1 MNIKKYFTKGTIL
14 TLLKYAFSFV
24 LILLA
29 FQTTGS
35 VRYATLQMTELF
47 LIFAVSNLLLAK
59 SKKFGWLGSFFLLI
73 FNAQCLVLFFGGNYV
88 TYVMLENINSLRD
101 LEGKAFIYGIGVVGV
116 LVFSFL
122 PARCIWEGQR
132 KKRYLLAAGAALAE
146 LCAVLVAGAQYS
158 PYRAICGICEQWNM
172 QRSLYSSD
180 TWENDESLETFLN
193 GGTVIENPEEI
204 VEATETVIGTE
215 AVAMEAEVQ
224 AESDQMPEIGQ
235 GNEKSQKE
243 QVNLFADTEEKL
255 QANYSCNINRPNV
268 ILIFTEG
275 LSQNVVSD
283 PRSIMPNVAAM
294 EKKSLN
300 FVNYYN
306 HTFATYRGLIGQLY
320 SGHQR
325 EDGDAN
331 RLISIED
338 ILRDQG
344 YWTAMI
350 NTEPNNATFDAYL
363 KSLSFD
369 EVISDPALCDGAVDA
384 FSDRAAY
391 EYLYDTAIR
400 YNDEKNQPFFL
411 AIYTFGTHASLDS
424 VDQTF
429 GDGSYRVLN
438 RFYDMDY
445 QFGQFIEK
453 FSNSPLAANTIIV
466 FTADHATYA
475 DQDFLAA
482 FSDYE
487 RPCSDADEIPFFIYS
502 VGGPVA
508 QVDAQGRNSLDLAPT
523 LLHYLNVEGQ
533 NYFLGDSLFYEKKQ
547 GISFDTFF
555 YDPAY
560 IRYTGNDC
568 VEVPSDAEIEI
579 ILDGIRKYFSVSI
592 RSDS

>member
-1 MNIKKYFTKGTIL
+1 MNIKKYFTKGAIL
-14 TLLKYAFSFV
+14 TLLKYVFSFV

-29 FQTTGS
+29 YQTTGS
-35 VRYATLQMTELF
+35 VRYAVLEMTELF

-73 FNAQCLVLFFGGNYV
+73 FNAQCLVLFFGGSYV

-101 LEGKAFIYGIGVVGV
+101 LEGKAFIYGMGVVGV

-122 PARCIWEGQR
+122 PAACIGIN
-132 KKRYLLAAGAALAE
+132 KKKVRYLLAAGAVVVE
-146 LCAVLVAGAQYS
+146 ICAVWVAGAQYS
-158 PYRAICGICEQWNM
+158 PFCSVYGIYEQWDM
-172 QRSLYSSD
+172 QRSLYSNGS
-180 TWENDESLETFLN
+180 WMKDEALEAFLN
-193 GGTVIENPEEI
+193 EEI
-204 VEATETVIGTE
+204 VTE
-215 AVAMEAEVQ
+215 AAEAATVTEAAIVEAEV
-224 AESDQMPEIGQ
+224 ESLDEQMPEVSQ
-235 GNEKSQKE
+235 ANEESETE
-243 QVNLFADTEEKL
+243 QVDLFADTAKKL
-255 QANYSCNINRPNV
+255 QASYSCNINRPNV

-283 PRSIMPNVAAM
+283 PRTIMPNVAAM
-294 EKKSLN
+294 EKQSLN

-325 EDGDAN
+325 DDSDAN
-331 RLISIED
+331 SLISIED
-338 ILRDQG
+338 ILREQG

-350 NTEPNNATFDAYL
+350 NTEPNNSTFDAYL

-369 EVISDPALCDGAVDA
+369 EVISDTALCDGAADA
-384 FSDRAAY
+384 FSDRMAY

-400 YNDEKNQPFFL
+400 YNEEKSQPFFL
-411 AIYTFGTHASLDS
+411 VIYTFGTHASLDS

-429 GDGSYRVLN
+429 GDGSSRVLN
-438 RFYDMDY
+438 RFYDVDY

-453 FSNSPLAANTIIV
+453 FNNSPLASDTIVV

-482 FSDYE
+482 FPDYD

-523 LLHYLNVEGQ
+523 LLQYLNMEGK
-533 NYFLGDSLFYEKKQ
+533 NYFLGESLFYEKKK

-568 VEVPSDAEIEI
+568 VEVPSEEQKEL

-592 RSDS
+592 PSGS